1 MLMQWFEVESVAY
14 LAAWKRARVALSRGG
29 RVRMS
34 RTGDALDAEA
44 FARIMRRDLDD
55 RINARGG
62 VAPVGRKLGTDYQ
75 ASLARDC
82 WAVRAHATTRL
93 RVHRLET
100 PDVRRRF
107 AHIECGFADD

>member
-1 MLMQWFEVESVAY
+1 MRMQWFEVEPRAY
-14 LAAWKRARVALSRGG
+14 LAAWKRARVVLAGGG

-34 RTGDALDAEA
+34 RTGEALDVEA
-44 FARIMRRDLDD
+44 FTRIMRRDLDD

-62 VAPVGRKLGTDYQ
+62 VALVGRKWGTDYQ

-82 WAVRAHATTRL
+82 CAVRAHATTRL

-107 AHIECGFADD
+107 GHIECGFAGD